1 MAKITWNTNQWFSL
15 WWQMTIR
22 IGLLA
27 LWWWW
32 WFFLN
37 DRMVFSFL
45 KAISSSITGNTIVA
59 LILALFFPVSTY
71 TYYLLLTY
79 PEYILGGH
87 VQNMKMVFNISTLS
101 DGLGIQQQNLIF
113 FFISL
118 HCRSQRQEFNV
129 EMYYFHILALDTCI
143 YTIVT

>member
-1 MAKITWNTNQWFSL
+1 M
-15 WWQMTIR
+15 
-22 IGLLA
+22 
-27 LWWWW
+27 
-32 WFFLN
+32 
-37 DRMVFSFL
+37 
-45 KAISSSITGNTIVA
+45 A

-113 FFISL
+113 FPLVFTAAANVKSL
-118 HCRSQRQEFNV
+118 MFNG
-129 EMYYFHILALDTCI
+129 ANRG
-143 YTIVT
+143 

>member
-1 MAKITWNTNQWFSL
+1 M
-15 WWQMTIR
+15 
-22 IGLLA
+22 
-27 LWWWW
+27 
-32 WFFLN
+32 
-37 DRMVFSFL
+37 
-45 KAISSSITGNTIVA
+45 A

-101 DGLGIQQQNLIF
+101 DRLGIQQQNLSF
-113 FFISL
+113 FPLVFTAAAK
-118 HCRSQRQEFNV
+118 RQEFHV
-129 EMYYFHILALDTCI
+129 EMYYFHILSLDTCI